1 MINKINAIVTGGS
14 SGLGEAT
21 ARKILEK
28 GGNVSILD
36 MQEDETKGLSE
47 EFGEACT
54 FFYTDVTNEESINEA
69 LTSAISKYQFI
80 NLLVNCAGIGIASK
94 VIGKEK
100 LHDSSI
106 FQKIINVNLVGTFNV
121 LKLVAEK
128 MIENQPDDDNFRGV
142 IINTASIAAF
152 DGQIGQAAYSASKG
166 GIVSLTLPLAREFA
180 RYGIRVCTIAPG
192 LFETPMMSGLP
203 EKAYQT
209 LVDSTLFPKR
219 LGYPKEFAKL
229 VLSIF
234 ENNMLNGEV
243 IRLDGALRMSPK

>member
-1 MINKINAIVTGGS
+1 MIKKINAIVTGGS

-21 ARKILEK
+21 VRKILER
-28 GGNVSILD
+28 GGSVSIFD
-36 MQEDETKGLSE
+36 TQEDKAKVLSE
-47 EFGEACT
+47 EFGENCT

-69 LTSAISKYQFI
+69 LTSTISKYQYI
-80 NLLVNCAGIGIASK
+80 NLLVNCAGIGIANK
-94 VIGKEK
+94 VIGKEE
-100 LHDSSI
+100 LHDSNI
-106 FQKIINVNLVGTFNV
+106 FQKVINVNLVGTFNV

-128 MIENQPDDDNFRGV
+128 MIENQPDEDNFRGV
-142 IINTASIAAF
+142 IINTASIAAY

-166 GIVSLTLPLAREFA
+166 AIVSLTLPLAREFA
-180 RYGIRVCTIAPG
+180 RYGVRVCTIAPG

-203 EKAYQT
+203 EKAYQA

-219 LGYPKEFAKL
+219 LGHPKEFAKL

-243 IRLDGALRMSPK
+243 IRLDGSLRMSPK

>member
-36 MQEDETKGLSE
+36 MQEDEAKGLSE